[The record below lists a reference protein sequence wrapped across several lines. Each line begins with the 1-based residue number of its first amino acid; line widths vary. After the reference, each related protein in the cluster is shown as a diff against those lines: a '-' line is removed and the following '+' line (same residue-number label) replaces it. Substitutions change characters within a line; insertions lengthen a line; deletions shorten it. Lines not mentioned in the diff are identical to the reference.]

1 MEIKTVSRD
10 SAFVKWRSPVGAGD
24 DCFVMPDLIGH
35 LNLKFVLHVADDL
48 AVEEVDDSLCACCI
62 LL

>member
-1 MEIKTVSRD
+1 MNICFSCLSVI
-10 SAFVKWRSPVGAGD
+10 PGQAGD

-35 LNLKFVLHVADDL
+35 LNLKFVLHIADDL
-48 AVEEVDDSLCACCI
+48 AVEEVDDALCTRCV